1 MRRHFSISLRLT
13 GWFSAIFLF
22 GFLVFGAVMWGD
34 LSYSL
39 SAGRDKTLAGRAKR
53 LQDLL
58 ENFRRDPPQRRIAKF
73 ADFIDATPEGNLIQV
88 FNSAGARVYPP
99 AAWPAMDFPW
109 PSWSI
114 AGGLELSKHWYS
126 GRLYRVLSE
135 PISIGPDRFRI
146 LVAGQLE
153 DNRALLKRFEVGLFW
168 ATPAILALSALCGY
182 FLSGRALS
190 PVARLTTL
198 VRSISIGNLSRRLP
212 IFHTRDELQQ
222 LAETCNDMLARLEIA
237 VNQITRFTSD
247 ASHEL
252 RSPISFIHTLA
263 EYALRNPHIDPESA
277 ESFREIVRESGEA
290 SRLLEDMLA
299 LARSDAGHAEV
310 AFEPVNLID
319 VLFET
324 CARAQPFV
332 DAKRH
337 EMTLQIKNN
346 EPVWITGDGASL
358 RRLLWILLDNAI
370 KYTPSGGH
378 IDVSLHTAGT
388 EAQISVRDSG
398 IGIPDAAL
406 PHVFERFYRADQ
418 ARASE
423 EGAGL
428 GLAIAKW
435 ISDIHLAA
443 LSVTS
448 KESLSSTFQVVFRLL
463 A

>member
-1 MRRHFSISLRLT
+1 
-13 GWFSAIFLF
+13 
-22 GFLVFGAVMWGD
+22 
-34 LSYSL
+34 
-39 SAGRDKTLAGRAKR
+39 
-53 LQDLL
+53 
-58 ENFRRDPPQRRIAKF
+58 
-73 ADFIDATPEGNLIQV
+73 
-88 FNSAGARVYPP
+88 
-99 AAWPAMDFPW
+99 
-109 PSWSI
+109 
-114 AGGLELSKHWYS
+114 
-126 GRLYRVLSE
+126 
-135 PISIGPDRFRI
+135 
-146 LVAGQLE
+146 
-153 DNRALLKRFEVGLFW
+153 
-168 ATPAILALSALCGY
+168 
-182 FLSGRALS
+182 
-190 PVARLTTL
+190 L

-448 KESLSSTFQVVFRLL
+448 TESLGSTFQVVFRLL